1 MSRSLDFICMRFEE
15 KVRKEH
21 LKDAF
26 QRENELPISPIPSP
40 DIRCIYTYTCLYTC
54 TYIEKQVYMK
64 SFNGVL
70 QAKCF
75 VNMGNEGTTRRH
87 ADGKKL

>member
-1 MSRSLDFICMRFEE
+1 MSPSLDFICMRFEE
-15 KVRKEH
+15 KVRKER

-26 QRENELPISPIPSP
+26 QRENELPISLIPSP